1 MLSKFADEIE
11 KIMNTKLPLI
21 AIIGRP
27 NVGKSTFFNRM
38 IKARKAIVD
47 AQEGITRDRIYGK
60 MDWEGHDINIVDTG
74 GFIPNDAE
82 IFNAPIRNQIKQAVE
97 EADLILFIVDGR
109 EDATSSDRELAQIIH
124 DTGKNCILA
133 VNKCDYKNLEENI
146 YQWYELG
153 IETIVPM
160 SALSGRSTGDLLEIV
175 IEKLNLTNPV
185 APKAD
190 YDNMRIAIVGMP
202 NVGKSSLTNA
212 LLQKEQTIVTP
223 IAGTTRDSID
233 SHLLWYGKD
242 ITIVDTAGM
251 RKLSKV
257 TESIEYYSTLR
268 ARQATESAHVILV
281 LIDAEKGFCRQDKT
295 IIDYVVQ
302 MGKGLVLIVN
312 KWDLIEKD
320 SSTMS
325 EYKREIAGSFK
336 SLSHYPLMFI
346 SALTHQRVSSVLDV
360 ALNVYESRR
369 KRINTKILNEWLA
382 KTIAAHPA
390 PSAQGKSIKLKFIT
404 QVHAE
409 PPVLAVFCNYP
420 KLISTSYRRFL
431 ENELYKQFNFS
442 GVPVKLS
449 FRDS

>member
-1 MLSKFADEIE
+1 M
-11 KIMNTKLPLI
+11 KLPLI

-60 MDWEGHDINIVDTG
+60 MDWEGHEINIVDTG
-74 GFIPNDAE
+74 GFIPDDAD
-82 IFNAPIRNQIKQAVE
+82 IFNAPIRSQIKQAVAD
-97 EADLILFIVDGR
+97 ADLMLFIVDGR
-109 EDATSSDRELAQIIH
+109 EEVTSSDKELAQIVH
-124 DTGKNCILA
+124 DTGKNCILV
-133 VNKCDYKNLEENI
+133 VNKCDYKELEENV
-146 YQWYELG
+146 YHWYELG
-153 IETIVPM
+153 IETVVPIA
-160 SALSGRSTGDLLEIV
+160 ALSGRSTGDLLELA
-175 IEKLNLTNPV
+175 IEKLDLKNPV
-185 APKAD
+185 SHKEED
-190 YDNMRIAIVGMP
+190 DNMRIAIVGMP

-233 SHLLWYGKD
+233 SHLVWYGKN

-251 RKLSKV
+251 RKLAKV

-268 ARQATESAHVILV
+268 ARQATESAHVVLV

-295 IIDYVVQ
+295 IIDYVIQ

-312 KWDLIEKD
+312 KWDLVEKD

-346 SALTHQRVSSVLDV
+346 SALTRQRVSSVLDV
-360 ALNVYESRR
+360 AWNANVARK
-369 KRINTKILNEWLA
+369 KRINTKKLNEWLER
-382 KTIAAHPA
+382 TYLMHPA
-390 PSAQGKSIKLKFIT
+390 PAAQGKQIKLKFIT
-404 QVHAE
+404 QVHAA
-409 PPVLAVFCNYP
+409 PPVFAIFCNYP
-420 KLISTSYRRFL
+420 KLISTSYRRYL
-431 ENELYKQFNFS
+431 ENELYNQFNFS

-449 FRDS
+449 FRNS

>member
-1 MLSKFADEIE
+1 
-11 KIMNTKLPLI
+11 MNKKLPLI

-38 IKARKAIVD
+38 LKSRRAIVD

-60 MDWEGHDINIVDTG
+60 MDWGGHEINIVDTG

-82 IFNAPIRNQIKQAVE
+82 VFNAPIRNQIKQAVE

-109 EDATSSDRELAQIIH
+109 ENATSSDKELTQIIH
-124 DTGKNCILA
+124 DTGKNCILV
-133 VNKCDYKNLEENI
+133 VNKCDYKELEENI

-153 IETIVPM
+153 IETIVPI

-175 IEKLNLTNPV
+175 IEKLDLTHQVSIQEDEN
-185 APKAD
+185 
-190 YDNMRIAIVGMP
+190 NMRIAIVGMP
-202 NVGKSSLTNA
+202 NVGKSSLTNT
-212 LLQKEQTIVTP
+212 LLQKEQSIVTP

-233 SHLLWYGKD
+233 SHLVWYGKN

-251 RKLSKV
+251 RKLAKV
-257 TESIEYYSTLR
+257 AESIEYYSTLR
-268 ARQATESAHVILV
+268 ARQATESANVVLV

-295 IIDYVVQ
+295 IVDYVIQ

-336 SLSHYPLMFI
+336 TLRHYPLMFI
-346 SALTHQRVSSVLDV
+346 SALTRQRVSSVLDV
-360 ALNVYESRR
+360 AWNVNEAR
-369 KRINTKILNEWLA
+369 KIRINTKLLNEWLL
-382 KTIAAHPA
+382 KTINAHPV
-390 PSAQGKSIKLKFIT
+390 SSTQGKTIKLKFIT
-404 QVHAE
+404 QVHAA
-409 PPVLAVFCNYP
+409 PPVFAIFCNYP
-420 KLISTSYRRFL
+420 KLISTSYRRYL
-431 ENELYKQFNFS
+431 ENELYDHFNLS

-449 FRDS
+449 FRNS

>member
-1 MLSKFADEIE
+1 
-11 KIMNTKLPLI
+11 MNKKLPLI

-38 IKARKAIVD
+38 LKARKAIVD

-60 MDWEGHDINIVDTG
+60 MDWEGHEINIVDTG
-74 GFIPNDAE
+74 GFIPNDVDV
-82 IFNAPIRNQIKQAVE
+82 FNAAIRSQIKLAVE

-109 EDATSSDRELAQIIH
+109 EDTTASDRELAQIVY
-124 DTGKNCILA
+124 DTGKNCILV
-133 VNKCDYKNLEENI
+133 VNKCDHVGYDENI

-153 IETIVPM
+153 IETIIPI
-160 SALSGRSTGDLLEIV
+160 SALTGRSTGDLLEIA
-175 IEKLNLTNPV
+175 IEKLDITHSASAN
-185 APKAD
+185 D
-190 YDNMRIAIVGMP
+190 DEDNMRITIVGMP

-212 LLQKEQTIVTP
+212 LLQKEQSIVTP

-233 SHLLWYGKD
+233 SHLVWYGKN

-251 RKLSKV
+251 RKLAKV

-268 ARQATESAHVILV
+268 ARQATESAHVVLV

-295 IIDYVVQ
+295 IIDYVIQ

-312 KWDLIEKD
+312 KWDLIKKD

-346 SALTHQRVSSVLDV
+346 SALTRQRVSSVLDV
-360 ALNVYESRR
+360 AWNANEARK
-369 KRINTKILNEWLA
+369 KRINTKVLNEWLI
-382 KTIAAHPA
+382 KTYAVHPVPA
-390 PSAQGKSIKLKFIT
+390 TQGKQIKLKFIT
-404 QVHAE
+404 QVHAA
-409 PPVLAVFCNYP
+409 PPVFAIFCNYP
-420 KLISTSYRRFL
+420 KLISTSYRRYL
-431 ENELYKQFNFS
+431 ENELYNQFNFS
-442 GVPVKLS
+442 GAPIKLS
-449 FRDS
+449 FRNS

>member
-1 MLSKFADEIE
+1 
-11 KIMNTKLPLI
+11 MNKKLPLI

-60 MDWEGHDINIVDTG
+60 MDWEGHEISIVDTG
-74 GFIPNDAE
+74 GFIPDDAD

-97 EADLILFIVDGR
+97 DADLILFIVDGR

-124 DTGKNCILA
+124 DTGKNCILV
-133 VNKCDYKNLEENI
+133 VNKCDYKELEENV

-153 IETIVPM
+153 IETIVPI

-175 IEKLNLTNPV
+175 IEKLDLTNPV
-185 APKAD
+185 IREEDKN
-190 YDNMRIAIVGMP
+190 NMRIAIVGMP

-233 SHLLWYGKD
+233 SHLVWYGKN

-251 RKLSKV
+251 RKLAKV

-268 ARQATESAHVILV
+268 ARQATESAHVVLV

-295 IIDYVVQ
+295 IID
-302 MGKGLVLIVN
+302 
-312 KWDLIEKD
+312 
-320 SSTMS
+320 
-325 EYKREIAGSFK
+325 
-336 SLSHYPLMFI
+336 
-346 SALTHQRVSSVLDV
+346 
-360 ALNVYESRR
+360 
-369 KRINTKILNEWLA
+369 
-382 KTIAAHPA
+382 
-390 PSAQGKSIKLKFIT
+390 
-404 QVHAE
+404 
-409 PPVLAVFCNYP
+409 NY
-420 KLISTSYRRFL
+420 Y
-431 ENELYKQFNFS
+431 
-442 GVPVKLS
+442 
-449 FRDS
+449 

>member
-1 MLSKFADEIE
+1 
-11 KIMNTKLPLI
+11 MNKKLPLI

-38 IKARKAIVD
+38 LKSRKAIVD

-60 MDWEGHDINIVDTG
+60 MDWGGHEINIVDTG
-74 GFIPNDAE
+74 GFIPDD
-82 IFNAPIRNQIKQAVE
+82 IDVFNMAIRSQIKLAVA
-97 EADLILFIVDGR
+97 EANIALFLVDGR
-109 EDATSSDRELAQIIH
+109 EDITSSDKELAQIIH
-124 DTGKNCILA
+124 DTGKKCILV
-133 VNKCDYKNLEENI
+133 VNKCDFKELEKNV

-153 IETIVPM
+153 IETVIPI

-175 IEKLNLTNPV
+175 IEKLDLTNPV
-185 APKAD
+185 IREED
-190 YDNMRIAIVGMP
+190 SDNMRIAIVGMP

-212 LLQKEQTIVTP
+212 LLQKEQSIVTP

-233 SHLLWYGKD
+233 SHLIWYGKN

-251 RKLSKV
+251 RKYAKV
-257 TESIEYYSTLR
+257 SESIEYYSTLR
-268 ARQATESAHVILV
+268 ARQATESAHVVLV

-295 IIDYVVQ
+295 IIDYVIQ

-312 KWDLIEKD
+312 KWDLVEKD

-336 SLSHYPLMFI
+336 TLNHYPLMFI
-346 SALTHQRVSSVLDV
+346 SALTRQRVSSVLDV
-360 ALNVYESRR
+360 AWNVNEARK
-369 KRINTKILNEWLA
+369 KRINTKILNEWLI
-382 KTIAAHPA
+382 KTIAMHPV
-390 PSAQGKSIKLKFIT
+390 PSTKGKSIKLKFIT
-404 QVHAE
+404 QVHAG
-409 PPVLAVFCNYP
+409 PPVFAIFCNYP
-420 KLISTSYRRFL
+420 KLISTSYRRYL
-431 ENELYKQFNFS
+431 ENELYNHFNLS

>member
-1 MLSKFADEIE
+1 
-11 KIMNTKLPLI
+11 MNKKLPLI

-38 IKARKAIVD
+38 IKVRKAIVD

-60 MDWEGHDINIVDTG
+60 MDWGGHEISIVDTG
-74 GFIPNDAE
+74 GFIPDNAD
-82 IFNAPIRNQIKQAVE
+82 IFNAPIRNQIKQAVV

-124 DTGKNCILA
+124 DTGKNCILV
-133 VNKCDYKNLEENI
+133 VNKCDYKDLEENV

-153 IETIVPM
+153 IETIVPI
-160 SALSGRSTGDLLEIV
+160 SALSGRSTGDLLELV
-175 IEKLNLTNPV
+175 IEKLDLSNPIV
-185 APKAD
+185 LKD
-190 YDNMRIAIVGMP
+190 DNDNMRIAIVGMP

-233 SHLLWYGKD
+233 SHLTWYGKD

-268 ARQATESAHVILV
+268 ARQATESAHVVLV

-295 IIDYVVQ
+295 IIDYVIQ
-302 MGKGLVLIVN
+302 MGKGLVLVVN

-360 ALNVYESRR
+360 AWNSYEARR
-369 KRINTKILNEWLA
+369 KRINTKLLNEWLV
-382 KTIAAHPA
+382 KTYAAHSVPA
-390 PSAQGKSIKLKFIT
+390 IQGKQIKLKFIT

-409 PPVLAVFCNYP
+409 PPVFAIFCNYP
-420 KLISTSYRRFL
+420 KLISTSYRRYL
-431 ENELYKQFNFS
+431 ENELYNQFNFS

-449 FRDS
+449 FRNS

>member
-1 MLSKFADEIE
+1 
-11 KIMNTKLPLI
+11 MNKKLPLI

-38 IKARKAIVD
+38 LKSRRAIVD

-60 MDWEGHDINIVDTG
+60 MDWGGHEINIVDTG

-82 IFNAPIRNQIKQAVE
+82 VFNAPIRNQIKQAVE

-109 EDATSSDRELAQIIH
+109 ENATSSDKELTQIIH
-124 DTGKNCILA
+124 DTGKNCILV
-133 VNKCDYKNLEENI
+133 VNKCDYKELEENI

-153 IETIVPM
+153 IETIVPI

-175 IEKLNLTNPV
+175 IEKLDLTHQVSIQEDEN
-185 APKAD
+185 
-190 YDNMRIAIVGMP
+190 NMRIAIVGMP
-202 NVGKSSLTNA
+202 NVGKSSLTNT
-212 LLQKEQTIVTP
+212 LLQKEQSIVTP

-233 SHLLWYGKD
+233 SHLVWYGKN

-251 RKLSKV
+251 RKLAKV
-257 TESIEYYSTLR
+257 AESIEYYSTLR
-268 ARQATESAHVILV
+268 ARQATESANVVLV

-295 IIDYVVQ
+295 IVDYVIQ

-336 SLSHYPLMFI
+336 TLRHYPLMFI
-346 SALTHQRVSSVLDV
+346 SALTRQRVSSVIDV
-360 ALNVYESRR
+360 AWKVNEAR
-369 KRINTKILNEWLA
+369 KSRINTKLLNDWLL
-382 KTIAAHPA
+382 KTINAHPV
-390 PSAQGKSIKLKFIT
+390 SSKQGKSIKLKFIT

-409 PPVLAVFCNYP
+409 PPVFAIFCNYP
-420 KLISTSYRRFL
+420 KLISTSYRRYL
-431 ENELYKQFNFS
+431 ENELYDHFNLS
-442 GVPVKLS
+442 GIPVKLS
-449 FRDS
+449 FRNS

>member
-1 MLSKFADEIE
+1 M
-11 KIMNTKLPLI
+11 
-21 AIIGRP
+21 
-27 NVGKSTFFNRM
+27 
-38 IKARKAIVD
+38 
-47 AQEGITRDRIYGK
+47 
-60 MDWEGHDINIVDTG
+60 
-74 GFIPNDAE
+74 
-82 IFNAPIRNQIKQAVE
+82 
-97 EADLILFIVDGR
+97 
-109 EDATSSDRELAQIIH
+109 
-124 DTGKNCILA
+124 
-133 VNKCDYKNLEENI
+133 EENV

-153 IETIVPM
+153 IETIVPI
-160 SALSGRSTGDLLEIV
+160 SALSGRSTGDLLEIT
-175 IEKLNLTNPV
+175 IEKLDLTNPV
-185 APKAD
+185 LSKD
-190 YDNMRIAIVGMP
+190 DKDSMHIAIVGMP

-223 IAGTTRDSID
+223 IAGTTRYSID

-242 ITIVDTAGM
+242 ITIVDTAGI

-268 ARQATESAHVILV
+268 ARQATESAHVVLV

-295 IIDYVVQ
+295 IIDFVVQ

-325 EYKREIAGSFK
+325 EYKREIAGGFK

-360 ALNVYESRR
+360 AWNVYEARR

-390 PSAQGKSIKLKFIT
+390 PSTQGKSIKLKFSFGQSSNKNSCSFPSSGIT
-404 QVHAE
+404 
-409 PPVLAVFCNYP
+409 
-420 KLISTSYRRFL
+420 K
-431 ENELYKQFNFS
+431 
-442 GVPVKLS
+442 VK
-449 FRDS
+449 

>member
-1 MLSKFADEIE
+1 
-11 KIMNTKLPLI
+11 MNKKLPLI

-38 IKARKAIVD
+38 LKSRKAIVD

-109 EDATSSDRELAQIIH
+109 EDATSSDRELAQIVH
-124 DTGKNCILA
+124 DIGKKCIL
-133 VNKCDYKNLEENI
+133 VLNKCDYKELEENV

-153 IETIVPM
+153 IETIVPI

-175 IEKLNLTNPV
+175 IEKLDLINPGSDQV
-185 APKAD
+185 ND
-190 YDNMRIAIVGMP
+190 DSMRVAIVGMP

-212 LLQKEQTIVTP
+212 LLQKEQSIVTP

-233 SHLLWYGKD
+233 SQLVWYGKN

-251 RKLSKV
+251 RKLAKV
-257 TESIEYYSTLR
+257 SESIEYYTTLR
-268 ARQATESAHVILV
+268 ARQATESSDVVLI
-281 LIDAEKGFCRQDKT
+281 LIDAEKRFCRQDKT
-295 IIDYVVQ
+295 IIDYVIK

-312 KWDLIEKD
+312 KWDLVEKN

-336 SLSHYPLMFI
+336 TLGHYPLMFI

-360 ALNVYESRR
+360 AWNVYEARR

-390 PSAQGKSIKLKFIT
+390 PSTQGKSIKLKFIT

-409 PPVLAVFCNYP
+409 PPVFAIFCNYP
-420 KLISTSYRRFL
+420 KLISTSYQRYL
-431 ENELYKQFNFS
+431 ENELYNQFNFS

-449 FRDS
+449 FRNN

>member
-1 MLSKFADEIE
+1 
-11 KIMNTKLPLI
+11 MNTKLPLI

-27 NVGKSTFFNRM
+27 NVEKSTFFNRM

-60 MDWEGHDINIVDTG
+60 MDWGGHEINIVDTG
-74 GFIPNDAE
+74 GFIPNDAD

-97 EADLILFIVDGR
+97 DADLILFIVDGR

-124 DTGKNCILA
+124 DTGKNCILV
-133 VNKCDYKNLEENI
+133 VNKCDYKELEENV

-153 IETIVPM
+153 IETIVPI

-175 IEKLNLTNPV
+175 IEKLDLTNPI
-185 APKAD
+185 AQEK
-190 YDNMRIAIVGMP
+190 DNASMRIAIVGMP

-233 SHLLWYGKD
+233 THLVWYGKK

-251 RKLSKV
+251 RKLAKV
-257 TESIEYYSTLR
+257 AESIEYYSTLR
-268 ARQATESAHVILV
+268 ARQATESAHVVLV

-295 IIDYVVQ
+295 IIDYVIQ
-302 MGKGLVLIVN
+302 MGKGLVIIVN

-325 EYKREIAGSFK
+325 EYKREISGSFK

-346 SALTHQRVSSVLDV
+346 SALTRQRVSSVLDI
-360 ALNVYESRR
+360 AWNAYNARR
-369 KRINTKILNEWLA
+369 KRINTKVLNEWLA
-382 KTIAAHPA
+382 KTFATHPVPA
-390 PSAQGKSIKLKFIT
+390 TQGKQIKLKFIT

-409 PPVLAVFCNYP
+409 PPVFAIFCNYP
-420 KLISTSYRRFL
+420 KLISTSYRRYL
-431 ENELYKQFNFS
+431 ENELYNQFNFS

-449 FRDS
+449 FRNS